1 MLLPHLAQH
10 KITFVVDEVELLVG
24 ILNGS
29 PGLQK
34 RESRGNFDGT
44 PKRTLTRPK

>member
-1 MLLPHLAQH
+1 MLQPHLAQP
-10 KITFVVDEVELLVG
+10 KMTFVVDEVELLVG
-24 ILNGS
+24 ILDGS

-44 PKRTLTRPK
+44 PRRSL